1 MPIPWKE
8 VIYVYYI
15 LRIENREIEI
25 GLELELLG
33 NAIFYK
39 CLLNAQLDGLTK
51 I

>member
-1 MPIPWKE
+1 MPIPRKE

-15 LRIENREIEI
+15 LRIENREIGI

-39 CLLNAQLDGLTK
+39 WLTK
-51 I
+51 PQLNDLTKT